1 MLHRVLLLYSPDH
14 SGHRMAATA
23 LEEAFRR
30 RYPGVQV
37 RGMNLVKYTNPLL
50 GAAATATYL
59 GVIQSHPSVWRRLY
73 DNRIFKEKT
82 ERLRD
87 IVYLSGFRHLR
98 RIMEQEEPDV
108 VVCTQAFPCIIV
120 DKYKHLT
127 GKPLRL
133 VAVVTDFFAN
143 LYWMLPG
150 VDLFCVAAEET
161 RADLLQMGGDSE
173 RVAVTGIPVRSGFA
187 EAAEQIRNPKSE
199 TRNPRSVLVMGG
211 VRGLGPI
218 VSVVERLCALCPDAR
233 LVTVAGRNQRLLK
246 TLERVQRMYPD
257 RLTVLTYVNNVHE
270 LMSQA
275 DVLISKAGGITTS
288 EALAVGLPMVL
299 VSPIPG
305 HEMRNAA
312 LLVQKG
318 VAVPAKG
325 AEAAATI
332 ASRLLAQ
339 PAELGGMRQRMSSL
353 SRPDS
358 SSRIVEKI
366 VSLWGR

>member
-1 MLHRVLLLYSPDH
+1 MLRRVLLLYSPDH

-30 RYPGVQV
+30 RYPRVQV

-50 GAAATATYL
+50 GAAATKTYL
-59 GVIQSHPSVWRRLY
+59 GLIQSHPSVWRRLY
-73 DNRIFKEKT
+73 DSRTFKEKT
-82 ERLRD
+82 ENLRD
-87 IVYLSGFRHLR
+87 IVYLSGYRHLR
-98 RIMEQEEPDV
+98 RIMQEEEPDV

-120 DKYKHLT
+120 DKYKHLAGT
-127 GKPLRL
+127 QLPL

-143 LYWMLPG
+143 LYWMLKG

-161 RADLLQMGGDSE
+161 KADLLRMGGDSQ
-173 RVAVTGIPVRSGFA
+173 RVAVTGIPIRSGFSQ
-187 EAAEQIRNPKSE
+187 AAEQIRNPKSAV
-199 TRNPRSVLVMGG
+199 RNPKSVLVMGG

-218 VSVVERLCALCPDAR
+218 GSVAERLCALSPDAR
-233 LVTVAGRNQRLLK
+233 LVIVAGRNNHLLK
-246 TLERVQRMYPD
+246 SLECLQKRYPD
-257 RLTVLTYVNNVHE
+257 RMTVLTYVSNVHE

-275 DVLISKAGGITTS
+275 DILVSKAGGITTS

-312 LLVQKG
+312 LLIQKG

-325 AEAAATI
+325 AEAAARI
-332 ASRLLAQ
+332 VSRLLAE
-339 PAELGGMRQRMSSL
+339 PAELFGMKQRMAAL

-358 SSRIVEKI
+358 SFRIVERI
-366 VSLWGR
+366 VSQWGQ